1 MCRVLELPASIKD
14 RNNHDECWESNSVDN
29 GAESMEEVHELEVI
43 MHDNIN
49 GGFEP
54 CEPASGMSFPSKEAV
69 KSFYRQ
75 YASRMG
81 FGSKVR
87 NSKKGRD
94 GKLHYFMLTCSREGT
109 CVPITLKTLP
119 QSIII
124 VKPTLQFP
132 SKMDCGT

>member
-1 MCRVLELPASIKD
+1 MED

-29 GAESMEEVHELEVI
+29 GAESMEEVDELDVI

-75 YASRMG
+75 YAFRMERSFDDG
-81 FGSKVR
+81 YICVHLCINVLCIGGSHIGCNKTKQ
-87 NSKKGRD
+87 NIYYSKN
-94 GKLHYFMLTCSREGT
+94 
-109 CVPITLKTLP
+109 
-119 QSIII
+119 
-124 VKPTLQFP
+124 PTN
-132 SKMDCGT
+132 